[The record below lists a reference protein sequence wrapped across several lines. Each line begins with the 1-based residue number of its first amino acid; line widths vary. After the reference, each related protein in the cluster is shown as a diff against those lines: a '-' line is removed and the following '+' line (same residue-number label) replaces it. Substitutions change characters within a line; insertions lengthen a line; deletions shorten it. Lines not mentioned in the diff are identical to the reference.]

1 MMNAKAYVLI
11 EIEAGQTSE
20 VVMALSELA
29 GVRSV
34 DAITGP
40 YDVIATVETVD
51 QRAIGRLVMD
61 DLQHISGIKR
71 TITCLVIA

>member
-1 MMNAKAYVLI
+1 MMKAKAYILI
-11 EIEAGQTSE
+11 EVKAGQTSE
-20 VVMALSELA
+20 VVIELNELA

-40 YDVIATVETVD
+40 YDVIATVEAVD

-61 DLQHISGIKR
+61 DLQQLPGIKR
-71 TITCLVIA
+71 TITCVVIA